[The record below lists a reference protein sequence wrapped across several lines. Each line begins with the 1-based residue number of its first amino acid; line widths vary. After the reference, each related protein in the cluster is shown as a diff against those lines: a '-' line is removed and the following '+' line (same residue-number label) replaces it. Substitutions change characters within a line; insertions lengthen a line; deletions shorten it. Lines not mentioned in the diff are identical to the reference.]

1 MASVKLLSAPWG
13 IRGCA
18 AVAPSSMR
26 GWGCPIPPPW
36 PWWGG
41 AQLFLHI
48 KCSPQFRSFVSPSE
62 KRSSDD
68 LWHWESCACRRKN
81 LLLSHMWAVCL
92 SSSPLWQALLMA
104 DGSGLWGWMCVH
116 ASRSPAVLVRVA
128 FWPPAPRQHPSPWS
142 ISEDA
147 NGMGLAAPLALA
159 INKRCFWRA
168 YKEKPEL
175 TGQTRTKAL

>member
-1 MASVKLLSAPWG
+1 MASVNLLSAPWG

-18 AVAPSSMR
+18 AAAPRSMG
-26 GWGCPIPPPW
+26 GWGCPIHPPW
-36 PWWGG
+36 PLWEG
-41 AQLFLHI
+41 AWLFLYI
-48 KCSPQFRSFVSPSE
+48 TGSPQFSFVSPSE
-62 KRSSDD
+62 KRSCDD
-68 LWHWESCACRRKN
+68 LWLWESCVGRRKMSFPATCR
-81 LLLSHMWAVCL
+81 LFLY
-92 SSSPLWQALLMA
+92 PLPPLAGFI
-104 DGSGLWGWMCVH
+104 DGRRLWGWMCVH
-116 ASRSPAVLVRVA
+116 ASRSQAVLVRAA